1 MDGIQLAPPILFS
14 LAGFS
19 VTNTMFMAAMVTLL
33 LVVLARLATRRM
45 QTVPTG
51 VQFWA
56 EVLID
61 IVYNF
66 LNSIT
71 KDERVTK
78 KMFALIMTLFLFILF
93 GNLIAYIP
101 GLGAISYQGTAIHR
115 TVTSDYSLVLVLTLI
130 SFFVSQGTLLATGGV
145 LAFVRKFIN
154 VGGAWKD
161 KPINLFLGGM
171 DFIGEIAKI
180 VSLSFRLFGNMF
192 AGEVLGLVIASLVPF
207 VLPLPFAMLGL
218 LTTFVQP
225 AVFSL
230 LTTLYVAGN
239 IVPPK
244 TANAA

>member
-1 MDGIQLAPPILFS
+1 MDGINLAPPILFN
-14 LAGFS
+14 LAGFP
-19 VTNTMFMAAMVTLL
+19 VTNTMFMSVVVTFVLII
-33 LVVLARLATRRM
+33 LARLATRRL

-56 EVLID
+56 EVMID
-61 IVYNF
+61 VVYNF

-71 KDERVTK
+71 KDERLTK

-93 GNLIAYIP
+93 GNLLAYVP
-101 GLGAISYQGTAIHR
+101 GLSAISYQGTSIHR

-130 SFFVSQGTLLATGGV
+130 AFFVSQTTLVATGGV
-145 LAFVRKFIN
+145 GTFIKKFIN
-154 VGGAWKD
+154 FSGPWKD

-171 DFIGEIAKI
+171 DMIGEVAKI

-192 AGEVLGLVIASLVPF
+192 AAEVLGAVVASLVPF
-207 VLPLPFAMLGL
+207 VLPLPFAILGL

-239 IVPPK
+239 VIPPK
-244 TANAA
+244 PAQA

>member
-1 MDGIQLAPPILFS
+1 MEGINIAPPVLFTI
-14 LAGFS
+14 AGFA
-19 VTNTMFMAAMVTLL
+19 VTNTFFMSIVVTLFL
-33 LVVLARLATRRM
+33 LLMARLATRRM

-56 EVLID
+56 EVMID

-93 GNLIAYIP
+93 GNLLAYVP
-101 GLGAISYQGTAIHR
+101 GLSAISYQGTAIHR

-130 SFFVSQGTLLATGGV
+130 SFFVSQATLLATGGV
-145 LAFVRKFIN
+145 WTFVKKFIN
-154 VGGAWKD
+154 FSGAWKD
-161 KPINLFLGGM
+161 KPINLFLGVM
-171 DFIGEIAKI
+171 DLIGEVAKI

-192 AGEVLGLVIASLVPF
+192 AGEVLSAVIASLVPF
-207 VLPLPFAMLGL
+207 VLPLPFAILGL

-230 LTTLYVAGN
+230 LTALYVTGN
-239 IVPPK
+239 I
-244 TANAA
+244 AAPNPQQA